1 MLQCGPYQAQKTE
14 EASTDQIARYRSRV
28 ISSQVEVSTLDVADM
43 EEAKGIVSL
52 AEKQAPVGGIYH
64 LAMILQDRWM
74 ANQVTCNFSKTCCN
88 AHCVLLKWA
97 ASHLNA
103 FFVLH
108 GLSGADSGRLHT
120 FDHGIANIE
129 RYQ

>member
-1 MLQCGPYQAQKTE
+1 MVLL
-14 EASTDQIARYRSRV
+14 
-28 ISSQVEVSTLDVADM
+28 QVEVSTLDVANM
-43 EEAKGIVSL
+43 EEAKGIVAL

-74 ANQVTCNFSKTCCN
+74 ANQVTCIFSKPCCN

-97 ASHLNA
+97 ASPFKA

-108 GLSGADSGRLHT
+108 GLSAADSRHQHRI
-120 FDHGIANIE
+120 DHGSANIE
-129 RYQ
+129 RRQ

>member
-1 MLQCGPYQAQKTE
+1 
-14 EASTDQIARYRSRV
+14 V
-28 ISSQVEVSTLDVADM
+28 ISSQVEVSRLDVADM
-43 EEAKGIVSL
+43 EEAKGIVAL

-74 ANQVTCNFSKTCCN
+74 ANQVTCNFSKPCCN

-120 FDHGIANIE
+120 FDHGFANIE